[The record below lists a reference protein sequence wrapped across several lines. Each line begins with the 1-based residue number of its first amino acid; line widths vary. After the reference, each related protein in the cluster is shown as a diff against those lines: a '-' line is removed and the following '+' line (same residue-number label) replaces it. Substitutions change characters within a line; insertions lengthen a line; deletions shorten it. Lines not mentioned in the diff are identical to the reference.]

1 MLHMNTYTSCFFQ
14 FLVYKTQ
21 YEALQRDTMTAHDRD
36 QQSELREFIINMYSI
51 STDLFCPRS
60 LNNGC
65 MDGETLEEKKKEQKK
80 DGTLNAPSSTSKAP
94 TSILMMT
101 PLRRS
106 HVGSIQN
113 GWIVRHAQIQSP
125 GGGYMFS

>member
-60 LNNGC
+60 LNNEC
-65 MDGETLEEKKKEQKK
+65 MDGETHEEKNRKKMV
-80 DGTLNAPSSTSKAP
+80 P
-94 TSILMMT
+94 
-101 PLRRS
+101 
-106 HVGSIQN
+106 
-113 GWIVRHAQIQSP
+113 
-125 GGGYMFS
+125 